1 MLLPA
6 AAKFLWEEKPIL
18 GMTNPSG
25 QVDPLS
31 PDVYRTDRKRA
42 SEGVYQA
49 RAEPNQAAVSQI

>member
-18 GMTNPSG
+18 GRTNPSG

-42 SEGVYQA
+42 S
-49 RAEPNQAAVSQI
+49 